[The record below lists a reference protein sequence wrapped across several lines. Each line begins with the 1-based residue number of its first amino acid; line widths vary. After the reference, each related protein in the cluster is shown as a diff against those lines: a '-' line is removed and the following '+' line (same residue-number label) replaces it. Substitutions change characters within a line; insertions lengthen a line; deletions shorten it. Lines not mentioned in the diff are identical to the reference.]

1 MDPSTTTGNSLDA
14 AAAQAATLTASKVDS
29 SHQPPRSTREPQA
42 ENAPLPDASTELTTD
57 KGPQSQAASKTKRP
71 RSSIFDPSST
81 TVSHWSKRPR
91 KSVASKATSVAAPCL
106 KTHLPEIRKVA
117 VLDSSISQSG
127 GAQSQKSKDD
137 NRQDTDSSISDL
149 KIAKVSDSTETN
161 AVSSREASGQQVV
174 SSAKAAPTVT
184 IPPTLMQT
192 PPPSSSLSRSSSVA
206 SFTTTATYSPSS
218 LAPSPFITPSL
229 ASFLSASKP
238 ATQTRDSSTLSRS
251 SSLLSST
258 ISSASGR
265 SRTSSA
271 SSLSSICS
279 SVSSRSSSSSSLR
292 RGKSG
297 TTRHT
302 LTRSSSYLRQTAL
315 SGSTTGILPP
325 LSGDSEWT
333 KQNPSPKG
341 VSADAEAEEDYSFL
355 VTPNVMAVSDEILSM
370 SSPYPIDDL
379 ETLVSQESTCDEC
392 SSCSSSIPLPCPDY
406 VLQPLDERPLEWQHN
421 RPTQDV
427 PLTETVADTITTTKS
442 ASAPEPDENAEL
454 IRPVLMSR
462 SKTLQA
468 TSVAHIEGA
477 SYTSPLRRP
486 NGDFRRHK
494 TMQGI
499 KNEFKVA
506 SAAAH
511 GGNKAASVID
521 SQQPVPT
528 TLPPREAEEN
538 QILPFTD
545 PPSGSNDFAKR
556 ISPTTMVDVLE
567 GKYKSQYDVLMLIDC
582 RFAYEYKG
590 GHIKSAV
597 NIHDKRELDRV
608 LFEKSPL
615 IHKRVLVILHCEFS
629 CERGPGMAKHLR
641 SMDRTANSIN
651 YPALYY
657 PELYVLDG
665 GYSRFFKEYP
675 DYCTPQNYVSMLD
688 PAYRQ
693 EYERARV
700 AHRSAFGRTVS
711 KGFLGME
718 SNAQSTMSQPSAKN
732 SEHSSNISQTTGNS
746 DSTITITNS
755 SSSSGKSSKATTVGL
770 GLRGRSRTI
779 PDLRSIA
786 KLNVEQFRQYAR
798 AAKEAH

>member
-14 AAAQAATLTASKVDS
+14 AAAQAAALTASKVDS
-29 SHQPPRSTREPQA
+29 SHQPPRSTREAQA

-57 KGPQSQAASKTKRP
+57 KGLQSQAASKTKRP

-91 KSVASKATSVAAPCL
+91 KSVVSKPTSVAP
-106 KTHLPEIRKVA
+106 
-117 VLDSSISQSG
+117 SS
-127 GAQSQKSKDD
+127 
-137 NRQDTDSSISDL
+137 
-149 KIAKVSDSTETN
+149 KVSDSSETN
-161 AVSSREASGQQVV
+161 AVSSREASGQQNVV
-174 SSAKAAPTVT
+174 RVLSLQYMFLGAFYGVFPVIIVIVS
-184 IPPTLMQT
+184 QT
-192 PPPSSSLSRSSSVA
+192 WQEWYN
-206 SFTTTATYSPSS
+206 ATYTHSV
-218 LAPSPFITPSL
+218 LQ
-229 ASFLSASKP
+229 LSKAN
-238 ATQTRDSSTLSRS
+238 
-251 SSLLSST
+251 
-258 ISSASGR
+258 GF
-265 SRTSSA
+265 
-271 SSLSSICS
+271 
-279 SVSSRSSSSSSLR
+279 
-292 RGKSG
+292 
-297 TTRHT
+297 
-302 LTRSSSYLRQTAL
+302 
-315 SGSTTGILPP
+315 
-325 LSGDSEWT
+325 EWF
-333 KQNPSPKG
+333 NDWHG
-341 VSADAEAEEDYSFL
+341 VSADVEAEEDYSFL

-486 NGDFRRHK
+486 NGGFRRHK

-545 PPSGSNDFAKR
+545 PLSGSNDFAKR

-718 SNAQSTMSQPSAKN
+718 SNAQLATSQPSAKN
-732 SEHSSNISQTTGNS
+732 FGHSSNISQTTGNS
-746 DSTITITNS
+746 NNTITTTNS